1 MQYFVRKG
9 KTTLCSN
16 NDLYGNSLNAFLSWR
31 ELIIEGLICILKSRV
46 LKSQLLVLANILC
59 KSDIFCTCFI
69 LSGNKSYMSIRS
81 RLSLFVSPI
90 YTSFLFVVNIL
101 MMGFF
106 SQKSVY
112 TNMNVWTHYLY
123 WSDRYPTGPN
133 DEKCAGH
140 SRAKSK
146 ISVSREGFWAFPSFR
161 AQGIK
166 HHRKIEDTYN

>member
-1 MQYFVRKG
+1 MKRTYNRRLNLYTKEPCLKKSAFSFSKYFLQKRYF
-9 KTTLCSN
+9 
-16 NDLYGNSLNAFLSWR
+16 LYMFYSQWKQ
-31 ELIIEGLICILKSRV
+31 ILHEHP
-46 LKSQLLVLANILC
+46 N
-59 KSDIFCTCFI
+59 
-69 LSGNKSYMSIRS
+69 S

-146 ISVSREGFWAFPSFR
+146 ISVSEPSS
-161 AQGIK
+161 ALELKASNVTGKQ
-166 HHRKIEDTYN
+166 KIHTI